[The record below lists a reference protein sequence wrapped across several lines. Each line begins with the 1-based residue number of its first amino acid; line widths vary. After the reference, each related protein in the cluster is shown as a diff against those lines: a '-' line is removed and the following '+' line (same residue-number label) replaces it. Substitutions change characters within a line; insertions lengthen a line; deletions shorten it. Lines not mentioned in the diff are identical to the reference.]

1 MTDTSEAPGQAP
13 DEGESPAAAE
23 SPRPQPGAAGSGGD
37 NSRQWRSLWRMHF
50 YAGMFAIPFMLLMAV
65 TGLVIL
71 YTQPIR
77 DVTEGDVRT
86 VDKGTQ
92 TISYD
97 EQAQA
102 VQAAYP
108 DLPVLYMTTPPED
121 RYATA
126 FGVDEGANEVYVD
139 PYTGEVLG
147 KIDSGGGIVGLSN
160 RLHGFFNNETVTVSL
175 PTVSALWDG
184 DAVMR
189 PYVVGD
195 LVLEILGVWT
205 IVLMAS
211 GLYLWMP
218 RRSRNGG
225 DIRNGRGWF
234 SLRLQKKGRARWRDL
249 HGLSGLVM
257 IPVLALTIVSGMGWS
272 TYWGPNFGS
281 LADTVT
287 PGNPVDPPTSAV
299 ATRADLDRL
308 GNRITWNTG
317 DRPIPASYA
326 PAADGTMPAPVSLD
340 TVAAIAAEEGMLPG
354 YTVFFPTN
362 ATDDSGAPTFGTFTL
377 SNSWPRKTGEA
388 RDLSIDQFTG
398 ETLADQTAYGLG
410 TIGYGMDVLVST
422 HMGTQLGLFSRVFMT
437 LLCVLAIWSS
447 ISALVM
453 FAKRRRPG
461 TLGLPKRPA
470 DVRLSRKVAITGVT
484 LGVLF
489 PQWAASALIV
499 LGADR
504 FLIRRVRPLRL
515 AFGQR

>member
-1 MTDTSEAPGQAP
+1 MSTDVDAPNEPEPSPPTPDSTPTTAP
-13 DEGESPAAAE
+13 
-23 SPRPQPGAAGSGGD
+23 AGSGGGEG
-37 NSRQWRSLWRMHF
+37 SRQWRSLWRMHF
-50 YAGMFAIPFMLLMAV
+50 YAGMFAIPFILLMAT

-71 YTQPIR
+71 YTQPLR
-77 DVTEGDVRT
+77 DATEGDRRV
-86 VDKGTQ
+86 VDKGDR
-92 TISYD
+92 IVSYD

-102 VQAAYP
+102 VAEAYP
-108 DLPVLYMTTPPED
+108 DTPVLYMITPPDE
-121 RYATA
+121 RHATA
-126 FGVDEGANEVYVD
+126 FGLDDGLNEAYVN

-147 KIDSGGGIVGLSN
+147 TINSDGGLVGLSN
-160 RLHGFFNNETVTVSL
+160 RLHGFFNNESLTVSL

-184 DAVMR
+184 ETLMR

-205 IVLMAS
+205 LVLIIS

-225 DIRNGRGWF
+225 DSRTGRSWF

-249 HGLSGLVM
+249 HGLSGLIM
-257 IPVLALTIVSGMGWS
+257 LPVLGLTIVSGMGWS
-272 TYWGPNFGS
+272 TYWGPNFNS
-281 LADTVT
+281 LADKIT

-308 GNRITWNTG
+308 GNQIQWSTG

-326 PAADGTMPAPVSLD
+326 PAADGSMPVPVSLD
-340 TVAAIAAEEGMLPG
+340 TVTAVAEEEGMLPG
-354 YTVFFPTN
+354 YTVFFPEN
-362 ATDDSGAPTFGTFTL
+362 ATDESGAPTFGSFTL

-388 RDLSIDQFTG
+388 RDLSLDQFTG
-398 ETLADQTAYGLG
+398 ATLADQKAYGLG
-410 TIGYGMDVLVST
+410 GISYGMDVLVQT
-422 HMGTQLGLFSRVFMT
+422 HMGTQLGIVSRIFMT

-453 FAKRRRPG
+453 FTKRRRPG

-470 DVRLSRKVAITGVT
+470 DVHLSRKIKIVGAG

-489 PQWAASALIV
+489 PQWAATALII
-499 LGADR
+499 LGLDR
-504 FLIRRVRPLRL
+504 FVIRRVRPLRL

>member
-1 MTDTSEAPGQAP
+1 MTDTLQAP
-13 DEGESPAAAE
+13 DADQSTGPVD
-23 SPRPQPGAAGSGGD
+23 SPRPQPAASGSGGD
-37 NSRQWRSLWRMHF
+37 SSRQWRSLWRMHF
-50 YAGMFAIPFMLLMAV
+50 YAGMFAIPFMLLMAT

-71 YTQPIR
+71 YTQPIH
-77 DVTEGDVRT
+77 DALEGDVRT
-86 VDKGTQ
+86 VARGTQ
-92 TISYD
+92 TVSYD

-102 VQAAYP
+102 VETAYP
-108 DLPVLYMTTPPED
+108 DLPVLYMITPPD
-121 RYATA
+121 DHHATA
-126 FGVDEGANEVYVD
+126 FGVDDGANEVYVD

-147 KIDSGGGIVGLSN
+147 KIDAGGGIVGLAN
-160 RLHGFFNNETVTVSL
+160 RLHGFFNNETFTVSL

-184 DAVMR
+184 EAVMR
-189 PYVVGD
+189 PYVVSD
-195 LVLEILGVWT
+195 LVLEVLGVWT
-205 IVLMAS
+205 IVLMVT

-225 DIRNGRGWF
+225 DARNGRGWF

-281 LADTVT
+281 LADKLT
-287 PGNPVDPPTSAV
+287 PGNPVDPPTSEV
-299 ATRADLDRL
+299 ATRGDLDRL

-326 PAADGTMPAPVSLD
+326 PAADVTMPAPVSLD
-340 TVAAIAAEEGMLPG
+340 TVTAIADDEGMLPG

-362 ATDDSGAPTFGTFTL
+362 ATDEQGAPTFGAFTM

-398 ETLADQTAYGLG
+398 ETLTDQTAYGLG

-422 HMGTQLGLFSRVFMT
+422 HMGTQLGIVSRIFMT

-447 ISALVM
+447 ISALIM
-453 FAKRRRPG
+453 FTKRRRPG

-470 DVRLSRKVAITGVT
+470 DVRLSGRVKLVGVT

-489 PQWAASALIV
+489 PQWAATALVI
-499 LGADR
+499 LGFDR